1 MKKRIKA
8 LTIFLIPFAMI
19 AICILAFAV
28 KWVAIGF
35 LVKLGITMF

>member
-1 MKKRIKA
+1 MKKRITA
-8 LTIFLIPFAMI
+8 LTTLIPLVMI

>member
-1 MKKRIKA
+1 MKKRVTA
-8 LTIFLIPFAMI
+8 LTILIPIVMI
-19 AICILAFAV
+19 AICILAFVV

>member
-8 LTIFLIPFAMI
+8 LTILIPFAMI

>member
-1 MKKRIKA
+1 MKETA
-8 LTIFLIPFAMI
+8 LTILISIVMI
-19 AICILAFAV
+19 AICILVFAV

>member
-1 MKKRIKA
+1 MKKRDKA
-8 LTIFLIPFAMI
+8 LTILIPHVMI
-19 AICILAFAV
+19 AICILAIAV